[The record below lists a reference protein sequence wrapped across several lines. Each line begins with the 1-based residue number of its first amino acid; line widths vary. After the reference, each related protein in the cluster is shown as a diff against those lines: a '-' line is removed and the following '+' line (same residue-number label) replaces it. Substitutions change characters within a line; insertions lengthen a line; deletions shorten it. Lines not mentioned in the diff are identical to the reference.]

1 MMPKLKT
8 HKGTKARVKITG
20 RGKVKAMKS
29 GKRHLNYKKSG
40 RRIRLGRNALIIA
53 EPDAKRIKVLLPYG
67 G

>member
-1 MMPKLKT
+1 MPKLKT

-40 RRIRLGRNALIIA
+40 KRIRQGRNGLILA
-53 EPDAKRIKVLLPYG
+53 ETEVKRVYRLLPYG
-67 G
+67 